1 MRYYLDT
8 TVLLHAASTTTA
20 ATASLKIACQTLI
33 SAIGAGR
40 LDGVI
45 STEVLQELL
54 HTAAW
59 RQARQVGLSLVEHA
73 RTLFPHPVVV
83 TSQAVGRAALL
94 LREESRLNTRVA
106 LHAALMAEGGL
117 SDVIST
123 DGEFGLISG
132 LRRWSPGDAVAM
144 LRLGS

>member
-8 TVLLHAASTTTA
+8 TVLLHAASATTP
-20 ATASLKIACQTLI
+20 ATASLKLACQVLI
-33 SAIGAGR
+33 SAVGSGR

-59 RQARQVGLSLVEHA
+59 RQARQSGLALVEHA

-132 LRRWSPGDAVAM
+132 IRRWSPNDAVGL
-144 LRLGS
+144 LRLG